1 MALVIADRVK
11 ESSTTSGTGT
21 ITLGGAVSGYQA
33 FTAIGNGNQ
42 CYYTIVNIA
51 VATEWE
57 VGVGTYSS
65 STLTRDTVLSSSNA
79 GAKVSFSVGNKEVFV
94 TYPADRSVS
103 QADIG
108 TAPNEIP
115 LNQYLG
121 SLAYQDLESVVIEGG
136 TLAGLDIQSLA
147 AQVSTDAV
155 NTGIVNAEQFLAGSS
170 AVLRGGATNLV
181 TYTEDLTNAY
191 WVKNGTTITANAI
204 VAPDGTLTMDK
215 LVETAAGG
223 HHYIYSGNYS
233 YISGTSY
240 TSSFY
245 AKKGERQY
253 LALVLSSLAFGATA
267 FAVFDLESG
276 TFNPA
281 AGLTDATITLIGN
294 DIYRCTITATATSS
308 ASGAGFTLFINNV
321 AAAVVNTYTGDGTSG
336 AYLWGAQLTASATP
350 QPYLKTV
357 ATAVTTAYAAP
368 LESPNGL
375 ALPLLASM
383 TPARN
388 ADMTFE
394 LASDTSLVV
403 KVKGSDGTVRSAT
416 LTLA

>member
-79 GAKVSFSVGNKEVFV
+79 GAKVSFSAGNKEVFV

-121 SLAYQDLESVVIEGG
+121 NLSFQNSNAVVLNPVALAIPV
-136 TLAGLDIQSLA
+136 GLGDMVFQ
-147 AQVSTDAV
+147 
-155 NTGIVNAEQFLAGSS
+155 
-170 AVLRGGATNLV
+170 
-181 TYTEDLTNAY
+181 LTND
-191 WVKNGTTITANAI
+191 TT
-204 VAPDGTLTMDK
+204 
-215 LVETAAGG
+215 
-223 HHYIYSGNYS
+223 
-233 YISGTSY
+233 
-240 TSSFY
+240 
-245 AKKGERQY
+245 
-253 LALVLSSLAFGATA
+253 
-267 FAVFDLESG
+267 
-276 TFNPA
+276 
-281 AGLTDATITLIGN
+281 
-294 DIYRCTITATATSS
+294 
-308 ASGAGFTLFINNV
+308 
-321 AAAVVNTYTGDGTSG
+321 
-336 AYLWGAQLTASATP
+336 
-350 QPYLKTV
+350 
-357 ATAVTTAYAAP
+357 
-368 LESPNGL
+368 
-375 ALPLLASM
+375 
-383 TPARN
+383 
-388 ADMTFE
+388 
-394 LASDTSLVV
+394 LVV

>member
-79 GAKVSFSVGNKEVFV
+79 GAKVSFSAGNKEVFV

-108 TAPNEIP
+108 TAPNEVP

-121 SLAYQDLESVVIEGG
+121 SLAYQDLNSVVIEGG

-147 AQVSTDAV
+147 TDISADGI
-155 NTGIVNAEQFLAGSS
+155 NTGIVNAEQFVAGSS
-170 AVLRGGATNLV
+170 SVFRGGATNLLQ
-181 TYTEDLTNAY
+181 YSEEFDNAY
-191 WVKNGTTITANAI
+191 WPKTASTILANTI
-204 VAPDGTLTMDK
+204 VAPDGTLTGDK
-215 LVETAAGG
+215 LVADV
-223 HHYIYSGNYS
+223 
-233 YISGTSY
+233 
-240 TSSFY
+240 TSSSTH
-245 AKKGERQY
+245 R
-253 LALVLSSLAFGATA
+253 
-267 FAVFDLESG
+267 VFKD
-276 TFNPA
+276 T
-281 AGLTDATITLIGN
+281 GLTISLQSVSSIYIKAGEYRYGVFLFNDTNNMVGFDAQNGTITYTGSGIASVNVTPVGNGWYRFLIINSLPSRHRYFGV
-294 DIYRCTITATATSS
+294 YVTS
-308 ASGAGFTLFINNV
+308 T
-321 AAAVVNTYTGDGTSG
+321 AVVSTSLPTYTGDGTSG
-336 AYLWGAQLTASATP
+336 IYIWGAQINEGTTGA
-350 QPYLKTV
+350 YLKTV